1 MRLGLLFIL
10 AVVIGLI
17 VPGLA
22 SGYGNGG
29 NGGSGAGAELHEHA
43 SGGVSWIPN
52 PNGKGVIGSSVWRGP
67 RPAGPFE
74 EDTSIQDA
82 LDELARGKG
91 STYSDEDVRKNM
103 EWAKRA
109 GVLRG
114 IKIPPE
120 LIPYL
125 QKANPQTASG
135 QSSST
140 PATSQNT
147 GTSRRAKR
155 DAKVNNYVAIG
166 LNVWAWRDQRI
177 KQGNPPTS
185 AEIEAKVVTEITKNK
200 VQNLKPRDINKMV
213 RKVKRFLRYLPY

>member
-1 MRLGLLFIL
+1 MRLGLLLIL
-10 AVVIGLI
+10 AFVIGLI
-17 VPGLA
+17 IPGLT

-29 NGGSGAGAELHEHA
+29 NGGSGAAAELHEHA

-52 PNGKGVIGSSVWRGP
+52 PNGKDIIGSSVWRGP

-120 LIPYL
+120 LIPYME
-125 QKANPQTASG
+125 KADPQTAPDK
-135 QSSST
+135 SSST
-140 PATSQNT
+140 PSTTQKT

-155 DAKVNNYVAIG
+155 DDKVANYVAIG

-177 KQGNPPTS
+177 KQGNPPTT
-185 AEIEAKVVTEITKNK
+185 AEIEAKVRTEVVKNK

-213 RKVKRFLRYLPY
+213 RKVKRFLRYFSY

>member
-10 AVVIGLI
+10 TVVIGLI

-82 LDELARGKG
+82 LDELAQGKG

-135 QSSST
+135 QSSTVPSSQPTRTSSGRQST
-140 PATSQNT
+140 PSPRQPRSTPSLLETKKIFRKLEPRNPAEATLLFALSYPGKHTKEELAAIFILFLIVMTTQ
-147 GTSRRAKR
+147 SR
-155 DAKVNNYVAIG
+155 
-166 LNVWAWRDQRI
+166 Q
-177 KQGNPPTS
+177 
-185 AEIEAKVVTEITKNK
+185 
-200 VQNLKPRDINKMV
+200 
-213 RKVKRFLRYLPY
+213 